1 MSTKKTSTQPAGT
14 PKATRLTFTDTN
26 ANSFSD
32 KVLRWELLE
41 SKVAPLLDTMP
52 HVKPVHAE
60 LVQLLGRAK
69 ALEFQIKAQK
79 TAATQASIDRQ
90 YMVKKGG
97 ALRSRL
103 GMALGFEHGPT
114 SALLKEFGLTPRRAG
129 GRRKKATPPPTPEPA
144 PQPAP
149 EVKSGAA
156 AETTQKK

>member
-1 MSTKKTSTQPAGT
+1 MSTKNTQSTQPAET
-14 PKATRLTFTDTN
+14 PKVTRLKFTDTN

-41 SKVAPLLDTMP
+41 TKVAPLLDAMP

-60 LVQLLGRAK
+60 LVQLLARAK
-69 ALEFQIKAQK
+69 ALEFQVKGQKA
-79 TAATQASIDRQ
+79 AATQSSIDRQ
-90 YMVKKGG
+90 DIVKKGD

-114 SALLKEFGLTPRRAG
+114 SVLLTEFGLRPRRAG
-129 GRRKKATPPPTPEPA
+129 GRKKKATPPPTPDPA

-149 EVKSGAA
+149 AVKSEAA
-156 AETTQKK
+156 ATTKQK